1 MHISTKCSVALHC
14 LLFIYEYGEKAKVT
28 SELLSRSTG
37 INAVTIRTIM
47 SALKREGIIS
57 IKHGT
62 GGATMNCLP
71 GEISIYR
78 VYKALEPDFLSKLI
92 GVHSSP
98 SSLCPIGQNI
108 QTVLDNCYEKV
119 RNDLRKSLENL
130 TLDEII
136 SDYHMC
142 NCVNSNKDI

>member
-1 MHISTKCSVALHC
+1 
-14 LLFIYEYGEKAKVT
+14 
-28 SELLSRSTG
+28 
-37 INAVTIRTIM
+37 
-47 SALKREGIIS
+47 
-57 IKHGT
+57 
-62 GGATMNCLP
+62 MNCLP